1 MEAHEIAQ
9 LDARRRERGGLYEE
23 FIRHDSMSL
32 GLYVLPAGAADP
44 QQPHAEDE
52 AYVVLRGRGR
62 IRVADEDRE
71 VGPGSVVFVPR
82 RVEHRFHSIT
92 EELVVVVCFAPAE
105 TTGAPA

>member
-1 MEAHEIAQ
+1 MEAHEIPDVDQ
-9 LDARRRERGGLYEE
+9 RRRERGRLYEE
-23 FIRHDSMSL
+23 FIRRDNMSL

-62 IRVADEDRE
+62 IRVGDEDRE
-71 VGPGSVVFVPR
+71 VGPGSVVFVPK

-92 EELVVVVCFAPAE
+92 EELAVVVCFAPAE